1 MATYSLVHGAWHGG
15 WAWDFVRA
23 ELESHGHVVHAP
35 DLPCEDVNA
44 GLDDY
49 AALVPPCDVVVGH
62 SFAGYTIPRVTAAMR
77 VYVCALVPGVPTE
90 FVPGFGDARTRDE
103 LERSYYPDWR
113 DAARELQYPT
123 EHATLAQLL
132 RRQARI
138 DDPGAGP
145 VIAPRSL
152 LKGIIQPRV
161 EETLELLRERLKASG
176 APVEPGAGIVLTG
189 GASQL
194 AGVREVAV
202 RVFDRP
208 VRLGRPRRV
217 PHLADAASGPAFCA
231 AAGVLHRSA
240 FGPREVVSP
249 KALAGAAIRKRCT
262 WN

>member
-1 MATYSLVHGAWHGG
+1 VATYSLVHGAWHGG

-103 LERSYYPDWR
+103 LERSYYPDGR

-145 VIAPRSL
+145 TDGVYVVCTRDACVSPSWQRDIASRFARVDLDAGHTPMLTHPRELAEL
-152 LKGIIQPRV
+152 LLRV
-161 EETLELLRERLKASG
+161 E
-176 APVEPGAGIVLTG
+176 
-189 GASQL
+189 
-194 AGVREVAV
+194 
-202 RVFDRP
+202 
-208 VRLGRPRRV
+208 
-217 PHLADAASGPAFCA
+217 H
-231 AAGVLHRSA
+231 
-240 FGPREVVSP
+240 
-249 KALAGAAIRKRCT
+249 
-262 WN
+262 